1 MKTTGVK
8 VTLLSLVVSYSCALQ
23 AKNVSL
29 GDTAVAT
36 GQHSTAVGE
45 GSMAL
50 GNNMTAEQAQAAMK
64 AQNALLQNRA
74 QAHEQ
79 YMQTQALFD
88 SKSLANSNI
97 LERQEAMKPLLQ
109 QQETLAGQRTAQQ
122 QQVTQAQQVAD
133 RMAQIYERN
142 LGAVSQIVDE
152 NFVAL
157 WQQGQA
163 DRLAQEVKK
172 RVEQDTSVSNDTQ
185 FYVSYVNAYIEAKT
199 RSALVNETI
208 KEKTGSQITTN
219 YQGVALSPVLS
230 AGHSDKAMLW
240 SDAVTDSEQKKQLSR
255 LHLNTAALKGVAGY
269 QEELAKI
276 ALITSADGKKNLYQ
290 AYQKN
295 ARQQIEQGLT
305 GVTEAGKQILSELY
319 LDNIDEGTF
328 NQMVS
333 GIFTRYENQLNY
345 LIQLDKVNSLSPDSP
360 DYAKELQQL
369 LVLESRPRDN
379 TVGLN
384 TNPEAL
390 KQKVDQYLQDNAL
403 SHTQAMSSQATQ
415 LKQQLSAEKAV
426 TDQALKQAETQL
438 SRLEKDLSALDTKL
452 SDLRPTQS
460 ELENIRD
467 LEKVKAELAQKQ
479 AEYQAADKAL
489 NEAQSTLSQGKQAVA
504 VGDKSLALGEKSVAL
519 GVDARALAKN
529 SVALGDGSLAD
540 RDNSVSVGREG
551 QERFLTHVAAGIAK
565 TDAVNKGQLDEERDA
580 RIAGDKQT
588 LKQAMDYTDVSIQYS
603 EAKINKRITEEQ
615 QACIE
620 GEEQTLAAANRY
632 TDETFGQV
640 THTVL
645 DNARQYTDQRFSQL
659 DNKISQVEKRANA
672 GIAGV
677 TAISSIPYVN
687 SERFSFGMAMGHYRD
702 AQAIATG
709 VQYKPTANTNVRLNA
724 SWNNGGDTS
733 IGAGFAVGW

>member
-172 RVEQDTSVSNDTQ
+172 RVEQDTSVSNDTP

-208 KEKTGSQITTN
+208 KEKTGSQIKTN

-230 AGHSDKAMLW
+230 AGNSDKAMLW
-240 SDAVTDSEQKKQLSR
+240 SDAVTDNDQKQLLSR

-333 GIFTRYENQLNY
+333 DIFTRYENQLNY
-345 LIQLDKVNSLSPDSP
+345 LIPLDKVNSLSPDSP
-360 DYAKELQQL
+360 DYAEELQQL
-369 LVLESRPRDN
+369 LVLESSPRDN
-379 TVGLN
+379 AVGLN
-384 TNPEAL
+384 TNPDAL

-415 LKQQLSAEKAV
+415 L
-426 TDQALKQAETQL
+426 
-438 SRLEKDLSALDTKL
+438 
-452 SDLRPTQS
+452 
-460 ELENIRD
+460 
-467 LEKVKAELAQKQ
+467 KQ

-603 EAKINKRITEEQ
+603 EAKTNKRITEEQ
-615 QACIE
+615 QARIE
-620 GEEQTLAAANRY
+620 GDEQTLAAANRY

>member
-8 VTLLSLVVSYSCALQ
+8 VTLLALVVSYSCALQ

-36 GQHSTAVGE
+36 GQRSTAVGE

-79 YMQTQALFD
+79 YTQTQALFD
-88 SKSLANSNI
+88 SNSLANSNI

-122 QQVTQAQQVAD
+122 QQVTQAQQAAD

-172 RVEQDTSVSNDTQ
+172 RVEQDTSVSNDTP

-208 KEKTGSQITTN
+208 KEKTGSQIKTN

-230 AGHSDKAMLW
+230 AGNSDKAMLW
-240 SDAVTDSEQKKQLSR
+240 SDAVTDNDQKQLLSR

-333 GIFTRYENQLNY
+333 DIFTRYENQLNY
-345 LIQLDKVNSLSPDSP
+345 LIPLDKVNSLSPDSP
-360 DYAKELQQL
+360 DYAEELQQL
-369 LVLESRPRDN
+369 LVLESSPRDN
-379 TVGLN
+379 AVGLN
-384 TNPEAL
+384 TNPDAL

-415 LKQQLSAEKAV
+415 L
-426 TDQALKQAETQL
+426 
-438 SRLEKDLSALDTKL
+438 
-452 SDLRPTQS
+452 
-460 ELENIRD
+460 
-467 LEKVKAELAQKQ
+467 KQ

-519 GVDARALAKN
+519 GVDAWALAKN

-603 EAKINKRITEEQ
+603 EAKTNKRITEEQ
-615 QACIE
+615 QARIE
-620 GEEQTLAAANRY
+620 GDEQTLAAANRY

>member
-1 MKTTGVK
+1 
-8 VTLLSLVVSYSCALQ
+8 
-23 AKNVSL
+23 
-29 GDTAVAT
+29 
-36 GQHSTAVGE
+36 
-45 GSMAL
+45 
-50 GNNMTAEQAQAAMK
+50 
-64 AQNALLQNRA
+64 
-74 QAHEQ
+74 
-79 YMQTQALFD
+79 
-88 SKSLANSNI
+88 
-97 LERQEAMKPLLQ
+97 
-109 QQETLAGQRTAQQ
+109 QQ

-172 RVEQDTSVSNDTQ
+172 RVEQDTSVSNDTP

-208 KEKTGSQITTN
+208 KEKTGSQIKTN

-230 AGHSDKAMLW
+230 AGNSDKAMLW
-240 SDAVTDSEQKKQLSR
+240 SDAVTDNDQKQLLSR

-333 GIFTRYENQLNY
+333 DIFTRYENQLNY
-345 LIQLDKVNSLSPDSP
+345 LIPLDKVNSLSPDSP
-360 DYAKELQQL
+360 DYAEELQQL
-369 LVLESRPRDN
+369 LVLESSPRDN
-379 TVGLN
+379 AVGLN
-384 TNPEAL
+384 TNPDAL

-415 LKQQLSAEKAV
+415 L
-426 TDQALKQAETQL
+426 
-438 SRLEKDLSALDTKL
+438 
-452 SDLRPTQS
+452 
-460 ELENIRD
+460 
-467 LEKVKAELAQKQ
+467 KQ

-603 EAKINKRITEEQ
+603 EAKTNKRITEEQ
-615 QACIE
+615 QARIE
-620 GEEQTLAAANRY
+620 GDEQTLAAANRY

>member
-8 VTLLSLVVSYSCALQ
+8 VTLLALVVSYSCALQ

-36 GQHSTAVGE
+36 GQRSTAVGE

-79 YMQTQALFD
+79 YTQTQALFD
-88 SKSLANSNI
+88 SNSLANSNI

-122 QQVTQAQQVAD
+122 QQVTQAQQAAD

-172 RVEQDTSVSNDTQ
+172 RVEQDTSVSNDTP

-208 KEKTGSQITTN
+208 KEKTGSQIKTN

-230 AGHSDKAMLW
+230 AGNSDKAMLW
-240 SDAVTDSEQKKQLSR
+240 SDAVTDNDQKQLLSR

-333 GIFTRYENQLNY
+333 DIFTRYENQLNY
-345 LIQLDKVNSLSPDSP
+345 LIPLDKVNSLSPDSP
-360 DYAKELQQL
+360 DYAEELQQL
-369 LVLESRPRDN
+369 LVLESSPRDN
-379 TVGLN
+379 AVGLN
-384 TNPEAL
+384 TNPDAL

-415 LKQQLSAEKAV
+415 L
-426 TDQALKQAETQL
+426 
-438 SRLEKDLSALDTKL
+438 
-452 SDLRPTQS
+452 
-460 ELENIRD
+460 
-467 LEKVKAELAQKQ
+467 KQ

-603 EAKINKRITEEQ
+603 EAKTNKRITEEQ
-615 QACIE
+615 QARIE
-620 GEEQTLAAANRY
+620 GDEQTLAAANRY

-659 DNKISQVEKRANA
+659 
-672 GIAGV
+672 
-677 TAISSIPYVN
+677 
-687 SERFSFGMAMGHYRD
+687 
-702 AQAIATG
+702 
-709 VQYKPTANTNVRLNA
+709 
-724 SWNNGGDTS
+724 
-733 IGAGFAVGW
+733 

>member
-97 LERQEAMKPLLQ
+97 LERQEAMKP
-109 QQETLAGQRTAQQ
+109 
-122 QQVTQAQQVAD
+122 
-133 RMAQIYERN
+133 
-142 LGAVSQIVDE
+142 
-152 NFVAL
+152 L

-415 LKQQLSAEKAV
+415 LKQQLSAEKP
-426 TDQALKQAETQL
+426 
-438 SRLEKDLSALDTKL
+438 S
-452 SDLRPTQS
+452 P
-460 ELENIRD
+460 IR
-467 LEKVKAELAQKQ
+467 
-479 AEYQAADKAL
+479 
-489 NEAQSTLSQGKQAVA
+489 
-504 VGDKSLALGEKSVAL
+504 
-519 GVDARALAKN
+519 
-529 SVALGDGSLAD
+529 
-540 RDNSVSVGREG
+540 
-551 QERFLTHVAAGIAK
+551 H
-565 TDAVNKGQLDEERDA
+565 
-580 RIAGDKQT
+580 
-588 LKQAMDYTDVSIQYS
+588 
-603 EAKINKRITEEQ
+603 
-615 QACIE
+615 
-620 GEEQTLAAANRY
+620 
-632 TDETFGQV
+632 
-640 THTVL
+640 
-645 DNARQYTDQRFSQL
+645 
-659 DNKISQVEKRANA
+659 
-672 GIAGV
+672 
-677 TAISSIPYVN
+677 
-687 SERFSFGMAMGHYRD
+687 
-702 AQAIATG
+702 
-709 VQYKPTANTNVRLNA
+709 
-724 SWNNGGDTS
+724 
-733 IGAGFAVGW
+733 

>member
-50 GNNMTAEQAQAAMK
+50 GKNMTAEQAQAAMK

-208 KEKTGSQITTN
+208 NEKTGSQITTN

-390 KQKVDQYLQDNAL
+390 KQKW
-403 SHTQAMSSQATQ
+403 
-415 LKQQLSAEKAV
+415 
-426 TDQALKQAETQL
+426 
-438 SRLEKDLSALDTKL
+438 
-452 SDLRPTQS
+452 
-460 ELENIRD
+460 I
-467 LEKVKAELAQKQ
+467 
-479 AEYQAADKAL
+479 
-489 NEAQSTLSQGKQAVA
+489 STFRTMRS
-504 VGDKSLALGEKSVAL
+504 
-519 GVDARALAKN
+519 
-529 SVALGDGSLAD
+529 
-540 RDNSVSVGREG
+540 
-551 QERFLTHVAAGIAK
+551 
-565 TDAVNKGQLDEERDA
+565 
-580 RIAGDKQT
+580 
-588 LKQAMDYTDVSIQYS
+588 
-603 EAKINKRITEEQ
+603 
-615 QACIE
+615 
-620 GEEQTLAAANRY
+620 
-632 TDETFGQV
+632 V
-640 THTVL
+640 TH
-645 DNARQYTDQRFSQL
+645 RPCRHRPHS
-659 DNKISQVEKRANA
+659 
-672 GIAGV
+672 
-677 TAISSIPYVN
+677 
-687 SERFSFGMAMGHYRD
+687 
-702 AQAIATG
+702 
-709 VQYKPTANTNVRLNA
+709 
-724 SWNNGGDTS
+724 
-733 IGAGFAVGW
+733 

>member
-97 LERQEAMKPLLQ
+97 LERQEAMKP
-109 QQETLAGQRTAQQ
+109 
-122 QQVTQAQQVAD
+122 
-133 RMAQIYERN
+133 
-142 LGAVSQIVDE
+142 
-152 NFVAL
+152 L

-379 TVGLN
+379 TAGLN

-519 GVDARALAKN
+519 SVDARALAKN

-588 LKQAMDYTDVSIQYS
+588 LKQAMDYTDV
-603 EAKINKRITEEQ
+603 
-615 QACIE
+615 
-620 GEEQTLAAANRY
+620 
-632 TDETFGQV
+632 
-640 THTVL
+640 
-645 DNARQYTDQRFSQL
+645 
-659 DNKISQVEKRANA
+659 
-672 GIAGV
+672 
-677 TAISSIPYVN
+677 
-687 SERFSFGMAMGHYRD
+687 RD
-702 AQAIATG
+702 RKS
-709 VQYKPTANTNVRLNA
+709 VV
-724 SWNNGGDTS
+724 
-733 IGAGFAVGW
+733 